1 MARFIDE
8 LVLKFSLQ
16 CKNNLLFTLS
26 YPLICLTSATLARH
40 LKVIYKKIATE
51 LKARINSDDY
61 AVGDMLPSEKALAAE
76 LQVSVMT
83 LRKAL
88 ALLEEE
94 KLIARRHGSG
104 TCIVRKSNYHG
115 GELEGFNYQMQVVG
129 VTNYR
134 NKVIEFTLLDAPPAI
149 AQQLKIQPGEKVYYV
164 RRLRLIDEVPILV
177 ENSYIPFATFPW
189 LSVGNLEQS
198 KFNYFKKECH
208 ITIIESHRSY
218 TPVLA
223 TREQAEL
230 LQVAPN
236 SLLLRVQSVSYAQTG
251 RSSISQRSTRTP
263 VSTT

>member
-1 MARFIDE
+1 M
-8 LVLKFSLQ
+8 
-16 CKNNLLFTLS
+16 
-26 YPLICLTSATLARH
+26 
-40 LKVIYKKIATE
+40 IYKKIATE

-129 VTNYR
+129 FNYQMQVVGVTNYR

-177 ENSYIPFATFPW
+177 ENSYIPYAAFPW

-236 SLLLRVQSVSYAQTG
+236 SLLLRVQSVSYAQNRAIVDFSEIYQNT
-251 RSSISQRSTRTP
+251 SKYNVKHITRR
-263 VSTT
+263 

>member
-1 MARFIDE
+1 M
-8 LVLKFSLQ
+8 
-16 CKNNLLFTLS
+16 
-26 YPLICLTSATLARH
+26 
-40 LKVIYKKIATE
+40 IYKKIATE
-51 LKARINSDDY
+51 LRTRINSDDH

-76 LQVSVMT
+76 LKVSVMT

-164 RRLRLIDEVPILV
+164 RRLRLID
-177 ENSYIPFATFPW
+177 
-189 LSVGNLEQS
+189 
-198 KFNYFKKECH
+198 

-236 SLLLRVQSVSYAQTG
+236 SLLLRVQSISYAQNRAIVDFSEIYQNT
-251 RSSISQRSTRTP
+251 SKYNVKHITRR
-263 VSTT
+263 

>member
-1 MARFIDE
+1 M
-8 LVLKFSLQ
+8 
-16 CKNNLLFTLS
+16 
-26 YPLICLTSATLARH
+26 
-40 LKVIYKKIATE
+40 IYKKIATE

-76 LQVSVMT
+76 LKVSVMT

-134 NKVIEFTLLDAPPAI
+134 NKVIEFTLLDALPAI

-177 ENSYIPFATFPW
+177 ENSYIPFATFPGSAW
-189 LSVGNLEQS
+189 VTSSSLSSTIS
-198 KFNYFKKECH
+198 KRVPYH
-208 ITIIESHRSY
+208 HY
-218 TPVLA
+218 
-223 TREQAEL
+223 REPPQLYPGAGD
-230 LQVAPN
+230 P
-236 SLLLRVQSVSYAQTG
+236 
-251 RSSISQRSTRTP
+251 
-263 VSTT
+263 

>member
-1 MARFIDE
+1 M
-8 LVLKFSLQ
+8 
-16 CKNNLLFTLS
+16 
-26 YPLICLTSATLARH
+26 
-40 LKVIYKKIATE
+40 IYKKIATE
-51 LKARINSDDY
+51 LRTRINSDDY

-76 LQVSVMT
+76 LKVSVMT

-115 GELEGFNYQMQVVG
+115 GEL
-129 VTNYR
+129 
-134 NKVIEFTLLDAPPAI
+134 VIEFTLLDAPPAI

-236 SLLLRVQSVSYAQTG
+236 SLLLRVQSISYAQNRAIVDFSEIYQNT
-251 RSSISQRSTRTP
+251 SKYNVKHITRR
-263 VSTT
+263 

>member
-1 MARFIDE
+1 M
-8 LVLKFSLQ
+8 
-16 CKNNLLFTLS
+16 
-26 YPLICLTSATLARH
+26 
-40 LKVIYKKIATE
+40 IYKKIATE
-51 LKARINSDDY
+51 LRTRINSDDY

-76 LQVSVMT
+76 LKVSVMT

-164 RRLRLIDEVPILV
+164 RRLRLIDEVPIWWKTAI
-177 ENSYIPFATFPW
+177 SPSPPSW

-236 SLLLRVQSVSYAQTG
+236 SLLLRVQSISYAQNRAIVDFSEIYQNT
-251 RSSISQRSTRTP
+251 SKYNVKHITRR
-263 VSTT
+263 

>member
-1 MARFIDE
+1 MARFIYE
-8 LVLKFSLQ
+8 LVLKFSLKF
-16 CKNNLLFTLS
+16 KNNLLFTLS
-26 YPLICLTSATLARH
+26 YSLICLTSATLARH
-40 LKVIYKKIATE
+40 LKVIYKKIAIE
-51 LKARINSDDY
+51 LRTRINSDDY

-198 KFNYFKKECH
+198 KFNYFKKSV
-208 ITIIESHRSY
+208 ISPSSR
-218 TPVLA
+218 A
-223 TREQAEL
+223 TAAIRRCWRPASR
-230 LQVAPN
+230 P
-236 SLLLRVQSVSYAQTG
+236 SCCR
-251 RSSISQRSTRTP
+251 
-263 VSTT
+263 

>member
-1 MARFIDE
+1 M
-8 LVLKFSLQ
+8 
-16 CKNNLLFTLS
+16 
-26 YPLICLTSATLARH
+26 
-40 LKVIYKKIATE
+40 IYKKIATE

-76 LQVSVMT
+76 LKVSVMT

-223 TREQAEL
+223 IREQAEL

-236 SLLLRVQSVSYAQTG
+236 SLLLRVQSISYAQNRAIVDFSEIYQNT
-251 RSSISQRSTRTP
+251 SKYNVKHITRR
-263 VSTT
+263 

>member
-1 MARFIDE
+1 M
-8 LVLKFSLQ
+8 
-16 CKNNLLFTLS
+16 
-26 YPLICLTSATLARH
+26 
-40 LKVIYKKIATE
+40 IYKKIATE
-51 LKARINSDDY
+51 LRTRINSDDY

-76 LQVSVMT
+76 LKVSVMT

-88 ALLEEE
+88 ALLE
-94 KLIARRHGSG
+94 
-104 TCIVRKSNYHG
+104 
-115 GELEGFNYQMQVVG
+115 GFNYQMQVVG
-129 VTNYR
+129 VTIYR

-236 SLLLRVQSVSYAQTG
+236 SLLLRVQSISYAQNRAIVDFSEIYQNT
-251 RSSISQRSTRTP
+251 SKYNVKHITRR
-263 VSTT
+263 